1 MNESNFKRV
10 IILIIMLLC
19 ATVYVESHVKNDYDM
34 VEQIRV
40 QQRQIIMMKSYI
52 RILESGKS
60 GKWKRCI

>member
-1 MNESNFKRV
+1 
-10 IILIIMLLC
+10 MLLC

-34 VEQIRV
+34 VAKIRV